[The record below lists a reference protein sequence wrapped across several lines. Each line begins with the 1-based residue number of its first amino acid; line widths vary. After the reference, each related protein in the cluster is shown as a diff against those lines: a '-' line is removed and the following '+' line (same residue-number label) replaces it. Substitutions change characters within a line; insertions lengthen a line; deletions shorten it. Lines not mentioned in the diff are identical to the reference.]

1 MDKTALLLAA
11 LLLLPASATVSH
23 ARKVARAAVTNV
35 PAANRV
41 MGLPEGGNPFFCPPS
56 PEDPD
61 LREKDK
67 TLERVFPEWTP
78 PPPAAVNDWRAEL
91 AALLAQGR
99 RDRAASPAFLE
110 ALQCLLD
117 RHADD
122 NSTPPPP
129 SDRLPFHP
137 TFDGPGMP
145 PGWSAVKPEVWRFG
159 DGFATQFR
167 SWADTR
173 FVLSYDPGREWRDY
187 SATFTVESDS
197 WFTYPMRSSAV
208 LYFRYRGVTDSF
220 SLWLDSAG
228 DLTLSSQEAR
238 GSRILARIPVESAVI
253 RDGKPWTVTVRGDEI
268 KVFHE
273 GRCFLMASDPAH
285 PRGTVGLEAVH
296 IPARFSSLSVTAPRQ
311 SPFPTPK
318 DIP

>member
-1 MDKTALLLAA
+1 MNKTALLLLA

-23 ARKVARAAVTNV
+23 ARKAPRATETNG

-41 MGLPEGGNPFFCPPS
+41 MVLPEGDKPFFRPPT
-56 PEDPD
+56 PEETD
-61 LREKDK
+61 LREKEK
-67 TLERVFPEWTP
+67 TLERVFPEWMS
-78 PPPAAVNDWRAEL
+78 PPPAAADDWRAEL

-99 RDRAASPAFLE
+99 RDRAASPAFLD
-110 ALQCLLD
+110 ALQRLLD
-117 RHADD
+117 RHA
-122 NSTPPPP
+122 NESPAPPPP

-137 TFDGPGMP
+137 AFDGPGMP

-159 DGFATQFR
+159 DGFATQVR

-197 WFTYPMRSSAV
+197 WFTHPMRSSAV
-208 LYFRYRGVTDSF
+208 LYFRYRGVADSF

-228 DLTLSSQEAR
+228 DLTLASQETNT
-238 GSRILARIPVESAVI
+238 SRILARIPVEPAVI

-273 GRCFLMASDPAH
+273 GRCLLMASDPAH

-296 IPARFSSLSVTAPRQ
+296 IPARFSSLSVTAPR
-311 SPFPTPK
+311 
-318 DIP
+318 

>member
-1 MDKTALLLAA
+1 MNRTLCLLAA

-23 ARKVARAAVTNV
+23 ARKAPRATETDV
-35 PAANRV
+35 PATNQV
-41 MGLPEGGNPFFCPPS
+41 MVLPEGGHPFLLSPS
-56 PEDPD
+56 PEEPDPCPQ
-61 LREKDK
+61 DK
-67 TLERVFPEWTP
+67 ESGRVFPEWKPPP
-78 PPPAAVNDWRAEL
+78 PPPAANDWRTEL

-99 RDRAASPAFLE
+99 RDRAASPAFLD
-110 ALQCLLD
+110 ALQQLLD
-117 RHADD
+117 RHAADPAPL
-122 NSTPPPP
+122 SPP

-137 TFDGPGMP
+137 AFDGPGMP

-159 DGFATQFR
+159 DGFATQVR

-197 WFTYPMRSSAV
+197 WFTHPMRSSAV

-228 DLTLSSQEAR
+228 DLTLASQEAR

-273 GRCFLMASDPAH
+273 GRCLLMASDPAH
-285 PRGTVGLEAVH
+285 PRGTIGLEAVH
-296 IPARFSSLSVTAPRQ
+296 IPARFSALSVTAPAR
-311 SPFPTPK
+311 
-318 DIP
+318 